1 MQIDCIFNMRKKY
14 AQMGNSSLAVRWINH
29 KYIVVEMRI
38 RMRGNRIALIVIGI
52 IVAGCMAFNLVMIL
66 AERRVSEE
74 KLAQA
79 VQEKPAE
86 QEAEDEISESVI
98 PGVTV
103 PEAPVPEPAVPQE
116 TEEVPEESEI
126 TPETEKEL
134 FLEEYEDKKE
144 QARYQGIEG
153 EDRNLVDAAWLI
165 YDEYYID
172 DPDSPQNRP
181 SLNYNAKGNFYAS
194 VATKDNGR
202 VLLVYNGESENG
214 KCYLFVAEE
223 EHYDENGQNIGD
235 TSLLEFYAV
244 NLEEQRVYVAHKTTW
259 GGTESEEYR
268 KATKE

>member
-1 MQIDCIFNMRKKY
+1 
-14 AQMGNSSLAVRWINH
+14 
-29 KYIVVEMRI
+29 
-38 RMRGNRIALIVIGI
+38 MRGNRIALIVIGI
-52 IVAGCMAFNLVMIL
+52 IIAGCMMFNLVTIL

-79 VQEKPAE
+79 VQQNMAE
-86 QEAEDEISESVI
+86 QEAGSGTLESVVPDI
-98 PGVTV
+98 TV
-103 PEAPVPEPAVPQE
+103 PEE

-126 TPETEKEL
+126 TPQTEKEL
-134 FLEEYEDKKE
+134 FLEEYKDKKE

-223 EHYDENGQNIGD
+223 EHYDENGQNTGD

-244 NLEEQRVYVAHKTTW
+244 NLEEQCVYAAHKTTW
-259 GGTESEEYR
+259 GGAESEEYR